1 MLNFITQKIIKP
13 FSSVLRQHRKPYLL
27 ILLFFLGLQL
37 SCDTELFELDKLSQN
52 TGLTPSLQFPIAQAE
67 IQLNSYLDSLD
78 FDVDYERDDYATIYV
93 SDSIQRLVESSFED
107 VYDPTELSTMVESS
121 YTLSPIELEDTTNNL
136 DRISMSDLTG
146 FPNGTSLA
154 IPQFHDTISLGSL
167 DMYNEPYRSAR
178 FFDGSIEFLVTN
190 ELPIDAEKKILLY
203 DENDQLI
210 TSSETFSVAKNTS
223 ETSSIQIDGLII
235 SKRLE
240 ARLEIQSQGSAQP
253 ITVDSQSQFVN
264 TQFNLLGARVDQL
277 VLNQA
282 KSFNYTFSTAIQF
295 DESDDISLE
304 KMFLE
309 ESIMKLEFINQ
320 IDHPIELHI
329 SSGDLTVDGLPLQL
343 HYTILRNNQT
353 QVFPEDLKNTDIEF
367 TSDPVTG
374 NSQFSIDYDLTLDLQ
389 PGDMLEANRDLRYK
403 ALFEVVDFEY
413 VYGNFTNK
421 QHIVSDS
428 IRINQ
433 KLSELYDKVNVVDPK
448 LSFTAHNGFGIPLS
462 FSYDLFGKRTDGSQL
477 EFVSANNSQDID
489 APAQLYDVTTT
500 TWFYDRSNSNLD
512 EWVSFFPDDEIEF
525 EATLEINPNAVNDN
539 FLHDDSEFWIDIY
552 AETPLHF
559 NIDNVEILDTL
570 TIDSPIDTSDLDQ
583 ILEATL
589 HFDYRSELPLEVQLR
604 TQMIDT
610 LSKNVFFELDPL
622 LLNPAPISDIGEVT
636 EPATGR
642 MSISLTQYEITD
654 LADVNGIPFELTI
667 SSSDAETKNAIISAD
682 STIELKVQVEVKI
695 DVDE

>member
-1 MLNFITQKIIKP
+1 MSNFEEQSFLIKIYI
-13 FSSVLRQHRKPYLL
+13 LRQHRKLYSLL
-27 ILLFFLGLQL
+27 LLFLLGLQL
-37 SCDTELFELDKLSQN
+37 SCDTELLELDKLSQN
-52 TGLTPSLQFPIAQAE
+52 TGLTPIVQLPIAQAE
-67 IQLNSYLDSLD
+67 VQLNSYLDSLD
-78 FDVDYERDDYATIYV
+78 FDVDYDRDTYATIYV
-93 SDSIQRLVESSFED
+93 SDSIQRLVETSFED
-107 VYDPTELSTMVESS
+107 VYDPTELSTMVVSS
-121 YTLSPIELEDTTNNL
+121 YTLSPIELEDTTSNL

-178 FFDGSIEFLVTN
+178 FFDGSIEFSVTN

-210 TSSETFSVAKNTS
+210 TSSETFSVATNSS
-223 ETSSIQIDGLII
+223 ETSTVQIDGLTI
-235 SKRLE
+235 SKQIK
-240 ARLEIQSQGSAQP
+240 ARLEIQSQGSSQL
-253 ITVDSQSQFVN
+253 ITVDSQQFVD
-264 TQFNLLGARVDQL
+264 TQFNLLNASVDQL
-277 VLNQA
+277 ELNQT
-282 KSFNYTFSTAIQF
+282 KSFNYTFSTSVEL
-295 DESDDISLE
+295 DESGDILLE

-309 ESIMKLEFINQ
+309 ESVLELEFVNQ

-329 SSGDLTVDGLPLQL
+329 SSGDLIVDGLPLQL

-353 QVFPEDLKNTDIEF
+353 QVFPEDLKNTAIEF
-367 TSDPVTG
+367 TSDPITG

-389 PGDMLEANRDLRYK
+389 PGDVLEANRDLSYK

-428 IRINQ
+428 IQINE

-448 LSFTAHNGFGIPLS
+448 LTFIAHNGFGIPLS
-462 FSYDLFGKRTDGSQL
+462 FSYDLFGTRTDGSQF
-477 EFVSANNSQDID
+477 EFVLDNNDQAID
-489 APAQLYDVTTT
+489 AATQLYEIAPSE
-500 TWFYDRSNSNLD
+500 WFYDKSNSNLD
-512 EWVSFFPDDEIEF
+512 ELISFIPDDKLNLD
-525 EATLEINPNAVNDN
+525 ATLDVNPDAVNDN
-539 FLHDDSEFWIDIY
+539 FLHDESEFWIDIY

-559 NIDNVEILDTL
+559 NINNVEILDTL

-589 HFDYRSELPLEVQLR
+589 HFDYRSELPLEVQLH

-622 LLNPAPISDIGEVT
+622 LLNPASISDIGEVT
-636 EPATGR
+636 EPGTGR
-642 MSISLTQYEITD
+642 MSISLTEDEITD

-667 SSSDAETKNAIISAD
+667 SSSDPETKDAKISAN

-695 DVDE
+695 DLDE